1 VGLPLGGFQ
10 DGVGEEL
17 RFTEEKLP
25 AELRRLSGIPSY
37 SSQLLKRTADYLQQ
51 NGIRYY
57 GLVVCGKPA
66 DLLKLQDNPA
76 VSAAVVGAVAGRE

>member
-1 VGLPLGGFQ
+1 
-10 DGVGEEL
+10 
-17 RFTEEKLP
+17 
-25 AELRRLSGIPSY
+25 
-37 SSQLLKRTADYLQQ
+37 LLKRPADYLQQ